1 MEEKQQR
8 PDNHKLTVDG
18 RKRATITGVK
28 DVISFDAKEI
38 VLETELGGLT
48 IKGDELHVN
57 RLTLERGEVDVDGK
71 MDGFQYSD
79 KGSANGGD
87 DSFLKRLFR

>member
-8 PDNHKLTVDG
+8 PVNHKLTVDG

-79 KGSANGGD
+79 KGSVNGGD